1 MSRNP
6 CPRSFAVAVALA
18 ALTVGINSRADE
30 SVSVGRL
37 QGAGGKSIPLDAPKG
52 GATALVFLSTECP
65 ISNGYSPTL
74 NALAKEFPKAALNL
88 VGVCVDPDLTDDD
101 VAKHAK
107 EYELTF
113 PVGRDRRGTLAAK
126 LGATVTPE
134 AVVLDDQ
141 GKIRYRGRID
151 DQYAARQKRN
161 QNPRTQELRD
171 AIAAVTTGREVKIP
185 RTEAVG
191 CPLPE
196 VDQAAVA
203 PTYSD
208 DVAPILAKNCQEC
221 HRPGQVGP
229 FSLATYNQARKR
241 ATDIAAVAEARTMPP
256 WKPDPHFGPKFKNS
270 KALSDADLA
279 TLTAWVEA
287 GAPEGE
293 PIAQPETLAASTADE
308 WTLGTPDLIIEPSE
322 AFSIPASGP
331 DVYRCFVIPTDL
343 PDDHY
348 VTAIEYKPGNRRV
361 VHHVLSYIDLSG
373 KARERDAADDGPGY
387 ACFSGPLVEI
397 SGDLGGWAPGNDPSR
412 LPDGI
417 GRKLPSKADVVMQV
431 HYHPSGKAETDR
443 TRIGL
448 YFSKTKIKQTFHWS
462 FVIGVNP
469 EALKDGRFMRDGHP
483 ALTIPAGASNQE
495 AVGRWVTP
503 TDVLVH
509 AVTPHMH
516 LIGKDMTIVAER
528 PDGKK
533 LPLIKIP
540 DWDFGWQNTY
550 YFAEPVTLPTGT
562 KVSLIAHFDNSAD
575 NPNNPN
581 TPPKTISWGEDTT
594 DEMCIGFFG
603 ITKAGQDLTRGDA
616 DDLRQI
622 LEAQRSQYQKS
633 KPAKA
638 D

>member
-1 MSRNP
+1 MSRNQ
-6 CPRSFAVAVALA
+6 RRQRLAVALVV
-18 ALTVGINSRADE
+18 LTAGIN
-30 SVSVGRL
+30 L
-37 QGAGGKSIPLDAPKG
+37 QAAEPAPVRSLRGPDGKAIPLDAPKG

-74 NALAKEFPKAALNL
+74 NALTREFPETALNL
-88 VGVCVDPDLTDDD
+88 VGVCVDPDLSDAD
-101 VAKHAK
+101 VAKHAR

-113 PVGRDRRGTLAAK
+113 PVGRDRRGTLAAR
-126 LGATVTPE
+126 LEATVTPE

-141 GKIRYRGRID
+141 GKVRYRGRID

-161 QNPRTQELRD
+161 QNPGTRELRD
-171 AIAAVTTGREVKIP
+171 AIAAVTTGREVEVP
-185 RTEAVG
+185 RAEAVG

-196 VDQAAVA
+196 VDQAAAV

-208 DVAPILAKNCQEC
+208 DVAPILARNCQEC

-229 FSLATYNQARKR
+229 FSLASYGQARKR
-241 ATDIAAVAEARTMPP
+241 ATDIATVVEARTMPP

-270 KALSDADLA
+270 KALTDAEIA

-293 PIAQPETLAASTADE
+293 PIDQPQTLEAPTADE

-331 DVYRCFVIPTDL
+331 DVYRCFVIPTNL
-343 PDDHY
+343 PDDRY
-348 VTAIEYKPGNRRV
+348 VAAIEYKPGNRRV
-361 VHHVLSYIDLSG
+361 VHHVLSYIDVSG

-462 FVIGVNP
+462 YVVGVNP
-469 EALKDGRFMRDGHP
+469 DALKAGRPVRDGRP

-495 AVGRWVTP
+495 AVGRWITP
-503 TDVLVH
+503 VDVLVH

-516 LIGKDMTIVAER
+516 LTGKDMTIVAER

-550 YFAEPVTLPTGT
+550 YFAEPITLPKGT
-562 KVSLIAHFDNSAD
+562 KVFLVAHFDNSAD
-575 NPNNPN
+575 NPDNPN
-581 TPPKTISWGEDTT
+581 SPPQTIRWGEDTT

-603 ITKAGQDLTRGDA
+603 ISKAGQDLERGDA
-616 DDLRQI
+616 DDLLQI
-622 LEAQRSQYQKS
+622 LEQQRSQYRNPGPEKT
-633 KPAKA
+633 